1 VRGAFYYLSLV
12 LDVWSR
18 KIVAWEVHDREDDAL
33 SSQVIVKT
41 AQSLGID
48 LAGLVLH
55 SDNGGPMRGATMVTT
70 LERLGILPSFSRP
83 SVSDDNPYSEAL
95 FRTLKYWPEYPSRPF
110 EGIEEARR
118 WVEAFVRWYNT
129 VHRHSAIRYVTPA
142 ERHTGAERR
151 ELERALERTESVAH
165 DLAEQ
170 IRERAVKSAEEARA
184 ALKKALGQDEPEGVP
199 L

>member
-1 VRGAFYYLSLV
+1 LV

-95 FRTLKYWPEYPSRPF
+95 FRTLKVTVHGLWP
-110 EGIEEARR
+110 ARR
-118 WVEAFVRWYNT
+118 DGT
-129 VHRHSAIRYVTPA
+129 CP
-142 ERHTGAERR
+142 
-151 ELERALERTESVAH
+151 
-165 DLAEQ
+165 
-170 IRERAVKSAEEARA
+170 
-184 ALKKALGQDEPEGVP
+184 
-199 L
+199 